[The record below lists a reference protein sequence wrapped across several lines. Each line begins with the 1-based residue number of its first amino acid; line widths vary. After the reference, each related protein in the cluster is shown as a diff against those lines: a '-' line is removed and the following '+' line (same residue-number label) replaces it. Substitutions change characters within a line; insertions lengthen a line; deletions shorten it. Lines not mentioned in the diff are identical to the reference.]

1 MSDEKKPTDMREYR
15 KRSERVLLGLV
26 VLFLVVVG
34 AVAIGLIYGWG
45 AALTGLLCLLPGA
58 VVLVVLWL
66 FLVGVDRFTD
76 GG

>member
-1 MSDEKKPTDMREYR
+1 MAKKKPTNMRQYR
-15 KRSERVLLGLV
+15 KRSEWVLLGII

-34 AVAIGLIYGWG
+34 TVAIGLIYGWG

-58 VVLVVLWL
+58 LVLVLLWL
-66 FLVGVDRFTD
+66 FLVGIDRFTE

>member
-1 MSDEKKPTDMREYR
+1 MAKKKPTNMREYR
-15 KRSERVLLGLV
+15 KRSERVLIGLV

-34 AVAIGLIYGWG
+34 TVAIGLIYGWS

-58 VVLVVLWL
+58 VVLVLLWL
-66 FLVGVDRFTD
+66 FLVGIDRFTE

>member
-1 MSDEKKPTDMREYR
+1 MAKKKPTNMRQYR
-15 KRSERVLLGLV
+15 KRSEWVLLGII

-34 AVAIGLIYGWG
+34 TVAIGLIYGWG

-58 VVLVVLWL
+58 LVLVLLWL
-66 FLVGVDRFTD
+66 FFVGIDRFTE